1 LRYTFTKHL
10 NQFLKPFLKPFSL
23 KRKTNERKRWVHPV
37 LCTRGF
43 PRSLQLGPACQT
55 GPRDSD
61 TEQGRRVYATRLGA
75 ISPATSIPARPRSP
89 DCPTQQCATIGVG
102 DGRVEPSEVARRRT
116 WRHGG
121 GARRSAGHL
130 RHAEA
135 RLGLNQA
142 LEHTGERDGRERRR

>member
-1 LRYTFTKHL
+1 MRYTFTKHL
-10 NQFLKPFLKPFSL
+10 NQFLKLFLKILFL
-23 KRKTNERKRWVHPV
+23 KTKNQRMQTLGAPGV
-37 LCTRGF
+37 F

-142 LEHTGERDGRERRR
+142 LEHTGERDGRERRG